1 MDLYKIDKG
10 KLQSIDSK
18 SFKLEK
24 DIQNIIENNCQDVF
38 GLQFVKSEFTIQKYR
53 LDSLCFD
60 EENKSFVVIEY
71 KKGNSYSVI
80 DQGFTYL
87 SQMLNNKS
95 DFVLEYNESTNSN
108 LKRDDVDWASSRII
122 FISPSF
128 NSFQKDSTN
137 FRDVPFELWEI
148 KKFDKD
154 IISLNQVL
162 SNSKESIK
170 GTKNIKKIDNNILD
184 EIKVYDEDSIIDNSS
199 DLIKEIYGS
208 LKDKISHWED
218 IIFRPARRYITINKG
233 KKVLL
238 YLNFQK
244 NRIKIH
250 IVRRVNFQGD
260 VKKMPVVFQIDDP
273 KNMFELQSDL
283 RRERYA
289 YYLEDDKNI
298 DYLVSLIKQKYDS
311 LNN

>member
-260 VKKMPVVFQIDDP
+260 VKKVPVVFQIDDP

>member
-10 KLQSIDSK
+10 KLRSIDSK

-108 LKRDDVDWASSRII
+108 IKRDDVDWTQSRVI
-122 FISPSF
+122 FVSPSF
-128 NSFQKDSTN
+128 NSYQIDSVDFKDI
-137 FRDVPFELWEI
+137 PFELWQI
-148 KKFDKD
+148 RKFDND
-154 IISLNQVL
+154 IISLNQI
-162 SNSKESIK
+162 SSKSKESIK
-170 GTKNIKKIDNNILD
+170 NLKTIKQHDNKIL
-184 EIKVYDEDSIIDNSS
+184 EQVEVYDEDSIIEKSS
-199 DLIKEIYGS
+199 NEIIDIYNS
-208 LKDKISHWED
+208 LKEKILSWED
-218 IIFRPARRYITINKG
+218 ITFRPAKRYIRITRG
-233 KKVLL
+233 KKSVA
-238 YLNFQK
+238 YLKFQK
-244 NRIKIH
+244 SKLIIDMT
-250 IVRRVNFQGD
+250 RRVSFTGN
-260 VKKMPVVFQIDDP
+260 VKSKPIAFEINDP
-273 KNMFELQSDL
+273 KGIFVLKSDD
-283 RRERYA
+283 RRETYRCI
-289 YYLEDDKNI
+289 LEDDKDI
-298 DYLVSLIKQKYDS
+298 DYLISILKERYSLYD
-311 LNN
+311 